1 MLTFDY
7 KCSQCDAKY
16 EITPELM
23 LCPECE
29 LEQKRGQPLKGV
41 LEVELK
47 GTPISNDPLD
57 YLPVERK
64 FFPDMPVGNTPLWH
78 PERLLQK

>member
-1 MLTFDY
+1 MFTSNY

-29 LEQKRGQPLKGV
+29 PGQKRGEPLKGV
-41 LEVELK
+41 LEVELN
-47 GTPISNDPLD
+47 GTPISDDPLV
-57 YLPVERK
+57 YLQVERE
-64 FFPDMPVGNTPLWH
+64 FFPDIPP
-78 PERLLQK
+78 